1 MLPYLTKCT
10 VVICRQRAIIWKV
23 HIFAFGKQ
31 RTMNCSESHPSLKDN
46 IKFCRPFHGKLLE
59 VPCQIV
65 ARAREIAESA
75 QCGETGERRKKNRW
89 RGLSSRQV
97 FRFRSAISRALAT
110 IYKWTAG
117 SLFSRIQSITSLGL
131 TAEHFMQ
138 QLS

>member
-75 QCGETGERRKKNRW
+75 QCGETGERRKKKQVERPFLAPSFP
-89 RGLSSRQV
+89 LS
-97 FRFRSAISRALAT
+97 
-110 IYKWTAG
+110 
-117 SLFSRIQSITSLGL
+117 
-131 TAEHFMQ
+131 
-138 QLS
+138 LSYFARPRDYL